1 MVSFHYKPD
10 GEVIKQFMKDTHFFR
25 GIRGPVGSGK
35 SVACCIEI
43 FRRALIQEK
52 NKEGKRKSRWA
63 VIRNT
68 NPQLRTTTI
77 KTWLDWFDENSWGPF
92 NWSVPYTHKLNKGEI
107 ELEVIFLALD
117 RPEDVKKLLSLEL
130 TGVWINEARELPKA
144 IIDACSMRVGRFPSM
159 KDGGPSWFGVIA
171 DSNAPEEDHWWSVM
185 SGEANVPDYITQ
197 EDRLMLIKPDNWRFF
212 IQPSGMKEEKNNENN
227 IIGYSHNPKAENTKN
242 LNPEYYN
249 QIIRGKSKG
258 WIDVYIMN
266 RLGAIEEGKPVFHSF
281 NEEVHLTKEKIL
293 FTPKAPVYIG
303 LDFGLTPSAVFAQ
316 RVGMGVWNILKEL
329 VCQDMGAVKFAEL
342 LRQEMSEYKHTQFD
356 IYGDPS
362 GDFRSQTDESTPFQI
377 LRGAG
382 IQAHPA
388 PSNDISLRL
397 ESVNSVLTRMI
408 DGHASF
414 FVSPNCVN
422 IKKGFLGGYYY
433 RRLQVSGD
441 RYEDKPMKNRY
452 SHVMDAL
459 QYLLLGAG
467 EGKSLIQ
474 GRRPMKPFVVERNY
488 DVFNRKTRVKKKNLW
503 QRMRSGL

>member
-1 MVSFHYKPD
+1 MTTFHYKPD
-10 GEVIKQFMKDTHFFR
+10 GNVIKEFMKDSSFFR

-35 SVACCIEI
+35 SVACCVEV
-43 FRRALIQEK
+43 FRRALMQEK
-52 NKEGKRKSRWA
+52 NSDGKRRSRWA

-77 KTWLDWFDENSWGPF
+77 KTWLDWFDENNWGAF
-92 NWSVPYTHKLNKGEI
+92 NWSVPYTHRLNKGEV

-171 DSNAPEEDHWWSVM
+171 DTNAPEEDHWWSIM
-185 SGEANVPDYITQ
+185 SGEAQIPDYITQ
-197 EDRLMLIKPDNWRFF
+197 EDRLMLIKPDNWKFF
-212 IQPSGMKEEKNNENN
+212 IQPSGMKEVKSKENQL
-227 IIGYSHNPKAENTKN
+227 IGYEPNNKAENTKN
-242 LNPEYYN
+242 LNNEYYN
-249 QIIRGKSKG
+249 NIIRGKSKG

-266 RLGAIEEGKPVFHSF
+266 RLGAIEEGKPVFNSF
-281 NEEVHLTKEKIL
+281 NEDAHLSQDAIP
-293 FTPKAPVYIG
+293 FTPKAPIYIG
-303 LDFGLTPSAVFAQ
+303 IDFGLTPSAVFAQ
-316 RVGMGVWNILKEL
+316 RIGMGIWHILKEL
-329 VCQDMGAVKFAEL
+329 VCQDMGAVKFAERWRL
-342 LRQEMSEYKHTQFD
+342 ELREYKQTEFN
-356 IYGDPS
+356 IYGDPA

-382 IQAHPA
+382 IQAYPA

-397 ESVNSVLTRMI
+397 EAVNSALTRMV
-408 DGHASF
+408 DGQTGF
-414 FVSPNCVN
+414 LVSPKCIN
-422 IKKGFLGGYYY
+422 IRKGFQGGYHY

-452 SHVMDAL
+452 SHIMDAM
-459 QYLLLGAG
+459 QYMMLGAG
-467 EGKSLIQ
+467 EGKSLVR
-474 GRRPMKPFVVERNY
+474 GRQPMKPFVIERNY
-488 DVFNRKTRVKKKNLW
+488 DVFKRKEKVKRKSLW

>member
-1 MVSFHYKPD
+1 M
-10 GEVIKQFMKDTHFFR
+10 
-25 GIRGPVGSGK
+25 
-35 SVACCIEI
+35 
-43 FRRALIQEK
+43 
-52 NKEGKRKSRWA
+52 
-63 VIRNT
+63 
-68 NPQLRTTTI
+68 
-77 KTWLDWFDENSWGPF
+77 
-92 NWSVPYTHKLNKGEI
+92 
-107 ELEVIFLALD
+107 
-117 RPEDVKKLLSLEL
+117 

-171 DSNAPEEDHWWSVM
+171 DSNAPEEDHWWSIM

-227 IIGYSHNPKAENTKN
+227 IIGYSPNPKAENTKN

-266 RLGAIEEGKPVFHSF
+266 RLGAIEEGKPVFNSF

-293 FTPKAPVYIG
+293 FTPKAPVFIG

-342 LRQEMSEYKHTQFD
+342 LRQEMAEYKHTQFD
-356 IYGDPS
+356 IYGDPA

-474 GRRPMKPFVVERNY
+474 GRRPMQPFVVERNY

>member
-1 MVSFHYKPD
+1 MVTFHYKPD
-10 GEVIKQFMKDTHFFR
+10 GEIIKKFMKDTSFFR

-43 FRRALIQEK
+43 FRRALQQEK
-52 NKEGKRKSRWA
+52 NSEGIRKSRWA

-92 NWSVPYTHKLNKGEI
+92 NWSVPYTHRFKKGEVD
-107 ELEVIFLALD
+107 LEVIFLALD
-117 RPEDVKKLLSLEL
+117 RPDDVKKLLSLEL

-144 IIDACSMRVGRFPSM
+144 IVDACSMRVGRFPSM

-171 DSNAPEEDHWWSVM
+171 DTNAPEEDHWWSIM
-185 SGEANVPDYITQ
+185 SGEAQVPDYISQ
-197 EDRLMLIKPDNWRFF
+197 EDRLMLIKPDNWNFF
-212 IQPSGMKEEKNNENN
+212 IQPSGMKEVKNKDNQLIGYEKNT
-227 IIGYSHNPKAENTKN
+227 KAENFKN

-249 QIIRGKSKG
+249 NIIRGKSKG

-266 RLGAIEEGKPVFHSF
+266 RLGAIEEGKSVFNSF
-281 NEEVHLTKEKIL
+281 NEEVHLAKEDIP
-293 FTPKAPVYIG
+293 FSPKAPVYIG
-303 LDFGLTPSAVFAQ
+303 IDFGLTPSAVFGQ
-316 RVGMGVWNILKEL
+316 RIGMGVWHIIKEL

-342 LRQEMSEYKHTQFD
+342 LRQEMAEYKRVEFN
-356 IYGDPS
+356 IYGDPA

-382 IQAHPA
+382 IQAFPA

-397 ESVNSVLTRMI
+397 ESVNAVLTRMT
-408 DGHASF
+408 DGRSSF
-414 FVSPNCVN
+414 LVSPKCIN
-422 IKKGFLGGYYY
+422 IKKGFQGGYHY

-467 EGKSLIQ
+467 EGKSIVQ
-474 GRRPMKPFVVERNY
+474 GRQPIKPFVIERNY
-488 DVFNRKTRVKKKNLW
+488 DVFNRKPKIKKKSLW

>member
-1 MVSFHYKPD
+1 MVTFHYKPD
-10 GEVIKQFMKDTHFFR
+10 GEIIKKFMKDTSFFR

-43 FRRALIQEK
+43 FRRALQQEK
-52 NKEGKRKSRWA
+52 NSEGIRKSRWA

-92 NWSVPYTHKLNKGEI
+92 NWSVPYTHRFKKGEVD
-107 ELEVIFLALD
+107 LEVIFLALD
-117 RPEDVKKLLSLEL
+117 RPDDVKKLLSLEL

-144 IIDACSMRVGRFPSM
+144 IVDACSMRVGRFPSM

-171 DSNAPEEDHWWSVM
+171 DTNAPEEDHWWSIM
-185 SGEANVPDYITQ
+185 SGEAQVPDYISQ
-197 EDRLMLIKPDNWRFF
+197 EDRLMLIKPDNWNFF
-212 IQPSGMKEEKNNENN
+212 IQPSGMKEVKNKDNQLIGYEKNT
-227 IIGYSHNPKAENTKN
+227 KAENFKN

-249 QIIRGKSKG
+249 NIIRGKSKG

-266 RLGAIEEGKPVFHSF
+266 RLGAIEEGKSVFNSF
-281 NEEVHLTKEKIL
+281 NEEVHLAKEDIP
-293 FTPKAPVYIG
+293 FSPKAAIYIG
-303 LDFGLTPSAVFAQ
+303 IDFGLTPSAVFGQ
-316 RVGMGVWNILKEL
+316 RIGMGVWHIIKEL

-342 LRQEMSEYKHTQFD
+342 LRQEMAEYKRVEFN
-356 IYGDPS
+356 IYGDPA

-382 IQAHPA
+382 IQAFPA

-397 ESVNSVLTRMI
+397 ESVNAVLTRMT
-408 DGHASF
+408 DGRSSF
-414 FVSPNCVN
+414 LVSPKCIN
-422 IKKGFLGGYYY
+422 IKKGFQGGYHY

-467 EGKSLIQ
+467 EGKSIVQ
-474 GRRPMKPFVVERNY
+474 GRQPIKPFVIERNY
-488 DVFNRKTRVKKKNLW
+488 DVFKRKPKIKKKTLW

>member
-68 NPQLRTTTI
+68 NPQLRTPTI
-77 KTWLDWFDENSWGPF
+77 KTWRDWFDENSWGPF
-92 NWSVPYTHKLNKGEI
+92 NWAVPYTHKLNKGEI

-171 DSNAPEEDHWWSVM
+171 DSNAPEEDHWWSIM

-266 RLGAIEEGKPVFHSF
+266 RLGAIEEGKPVFNSF

-293 FTPKAPVYIG
+293 FTPKAPVFIG

-342 LRQEMSEYKHTQFD
+342 LRQEMAEYKYTQFD
-356 IYGDPS
+356 IYGDPA

-474 GRRPMKPFVVERNY
+474 GRRPMQPFVVERNY